1 MRDYKQGKIYTIRC
15 KYVDSL
21 IYVGSTVERL
31 CVRMARHRASSKRY
45 ECMDYRLYQEVNKT
59 NWDDW
64 FIELYEDCP
73 CESKEQLNKRE
84 GQIIREIATLN
95 KRVAGRTKQ
104 EYYLE
109 NAARLNENKKQYRR
123 ENAERIKERRKE
135 YCQENAERI
144 KEISKEYYRDNC
156 EKIIE
161 KNKQYNRENADKIQ
175 EYRLENADKIQEYNK
190 EYRRENA
197 ARLNERQNEKINCEC
212 GAIITRCGFARHKRS
227 DKHAKKMEKM
237 IDT

>member
-15 KYVDSL
+15 KYDDSL

-123 ENAERIKERRKE
+123 ENAERIKE
-135 YCQENAERI
+135 
-144 KEISKEYYRDNC
+144 ISKEYYRDNC

>member
-15 KYVDSL
+15 KYDDSL

-31 CVRMARHRASSKRY
+31 CVRMARHRASSKQDK
-45 ECMDYRLYQEVNKT
+45 CINFPLYQEVNKT

-95 KRVAGRTKQ
+95 KQVAGRTKQ
-104 EYYLE
+104 EYYRDNCE
-109 NAARLNENKKQYRR
+109 KINEKKKQYHRDNAAYFNEKKKQYRR
-123 ENAERIKERRKE
+123 ENAERIKEWKKE
-135 YCQENAERI
+135 YH
-144 KEISKEYYRDNC
+144 
-156 EKIIE
+156 
-161 KNKQYNRENADKIQ
+161 RENSALI
-175 EYRLENADKIQEYNK
+175 
-190 EYRRENA
+190 
-197 ARLNERQNEKINCEC
+197 NERQREKINCEC